1 MLFLIYT
8 FHPLPP
14 EASWKGQET
23 DDVLS
28 VGTLLRAD
36 LQSGRKTAEDHMK
49 ALFNLDLLF
58 SFVCFSVHTHAS
70 AHECRKVQ
78 VSLSVVPQE
87 LSTSFMGG
95 GEGRIPHRD
104 LGLPFGVGWLAS
116 ELWAPPPS
124 PKRWEMHTLIRS
136 FLLQCY
142 GSKPGLGTCAAS
154 ALLTEPLPVSGVESF
169 SHLEGAGQLGF
180 GSLLFKKNPR

>member
-49 ALFNLDLLF
+49 ALINLDLLF
-58 SFVCFSVHTHAS
+58 SFVCLSVHTHAS

-87 LSTSFMGG
+87 LSTSFLGG
-95 GEGRIPHRD
+95 GEERIPHRD
-104 LGLPFGVGWLAS
+104 LGLPSGVGWLAS

-124 PKRWEMHTLIRS
+124 PKPWGFKCAHSHPELFTSVLWIKARS
-136 FLLQCY
+136 WHLC
-142 GSKPGLGTCAAS
+142 SKRFTD
-154 ALLTEPLPVSGVESF
+154 
-169 SHLEGAGQLGF
+169 
-180 GSLLFKKNPR
+180 